1 MIVKLSVYS
10 IKDTIKRL
18 EFLKD
23 NINNASQDIVGD
35 LVEVGETTANQI
47 NSMAIPSGTQKS
59 IVIGRV
65 TENGT
70 KGYVALTGPNA
81 VYDEFGTGEEGLAS
95 PHPMKE
101 TTSRRLN
108 PYNSGPYVSTH
119 INPFTGKHYWIIP
132 DTYFVPSEYVENTGY
147 TEGIPSGK
155 QMYNTDNYIKF
166 IKRNVIEQE
175 FNKAVKKF
183 NK

>member
-47 NSMAIPSGTQKS
+47 NAMAIPSGTQKS

-119 INPFTGKHYWIIP
+119 IDETGRHYWIYKP
-132 DTYFVPSEYVENTGY
+132 NAGTGNYDKDGKTY
-147 TEGIPSGK
+147 GIPSGK
-155 QMYNTDNYIKF
+155 QIYNASKDIRAKKDNIIRNRLNSAIK
-166 IKRNVIEQE
+166 IA
-175 FNKAVKKF
+175 NK
-183 NK
+183 NH